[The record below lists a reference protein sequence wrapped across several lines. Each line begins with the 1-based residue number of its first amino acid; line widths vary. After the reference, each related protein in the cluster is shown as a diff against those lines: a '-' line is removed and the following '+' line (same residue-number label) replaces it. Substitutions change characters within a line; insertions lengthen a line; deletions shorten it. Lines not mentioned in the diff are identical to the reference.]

1 VTARA
6 ALQANKV
13 AEAQLRD
20 PQAAELS

>member
-6 ALQANKV
+6 ALQADKV
-13 AEAQLRD
+13 AEAQFRD